1 MTTTSPSIPGYTYGQ
16 PEVARSPLTLE
27 ELRQLEQAVL
37 WTAEDERYLR
47 LAGEVLADQ
56 VEAILDLWYGF
67 VASYPH
73 LVRYFTD
80 AQGQPIGDYLAA
92 VRRRF
97 GQWILDTCQRPHDQN
112 WLNYQYEIGLRHHR
126 SKKNQT
132 DQVTASATA
141 VVPLRYLV
149 AFIAPITI
157 TIRDF
162 LARKGHSAAEVD
174 KMYHGWF
181 KAVTLQVAL
190 WCQPYVKDGD
200 Y

>member
-1 MTTTSPSIPGYTYGQ
+1 MSTTTPAIPGYTYGQ
-16 PEVARSPLTLE
+16 ADVARSPLTLD

-37 WTAEDERYLR
+37 WTPEDEQYLR
-47 LAGEVLADQ
+47 QAGDVLADQ
-56 VEAILDLWYGF
+56 IEAILDLWYGF
-67 VASYPH
+67 VAAHPH
-73 LVRYFTD
+73 LLRYFTD
-80 AQGQPIGDYLAA
+80 AQGQPIAEYLAA

-97 GQWILDTCQRPHDQN
+97 GQWILDTCRRPRDQD

-126 SKKNQT
+126 TKKNQT
-132 DQVTASATA
+132 DHVTNSATP

-149 AFIAPITI
+149 AFIAPITL

-162 LARKGHSAAEVD
+162 LARKGHSPAEVD
-174 KMYHGWF
+174 KMYHAWF

>member
-67 VASYPH
+67 VASHPH

-97 GQWILDTCQRPHDQN
+97 GQWILDICQRPHDQN

-174 KMYHGWF
+174 KMYHSWF

>member
-1 MTTTSPSIPGYTYGQ
+1 MTTTSTTIPGYTYGQ
-16 PEVARSPLTLE
+16 AEVARSPLTQE

-37 WTAEDERYLR
+37 WTDEDERHLR
-47 LAGEVLADQ
+47 QAGDVLADQ
-56 VEAILDLWYGF
+56 IEAILDLWYGF
-67 VASYPH
+67 VASHPH
-73 LVRYFTD
+73 LVKYFTD
-80 AQGQPIGDYLAA
+80 TQGQPIAEYLAA
-92 VRRRF
+92 VRQRF
-97 GQWILDTCQRPHDQN
+97 GQWILDTCYRSRDQH

-132 DQVTASATA
+132 DQVTTSATSI
-141 VVPLRYLV
+141 VPLRYLV

-162 LARKGHSAAEVD
+162 LARKGHPATEVD
-174 KMYHGWF
+174 KMYHAWF

-190 WCQPYVKDGD
+190 WCQPYAKDGD